1 MLQSLHLLFII
12 AQQQTMPAGWWVP
25 LIQGGGGAAVSGA
38 MVVWFAFRAE
48 KILERIRAAMER
60 NTNALMIAVLHAR
73 HLDDAIKPLAEKI
86 ERDSAEAFKDSK

>member
-1 MLQSLHLLFII
+1 MNTIYVFWLI
-12 AQQQTMPAGWWVP
+12 AQQQLPTDWWVP

-48 KILERIRAAMER
+48 KILEKIRVAMER

-86 ERDSAEAFKDSK
+86 ERDSAEAFKDTK